1 MTLLLQ
7 ILWTLLAAMTVENLL
22 LPGTL
27 GFSRMLRAARKPE
40 HRAWYAIFVG
50 IFSAISLELS
60 LLIPPQLFP
69 AYANVLRPL
78 CLALCAAAAYL
89 AASFALRRLLPGFL
103 RRHGSV
109 LAPDGIM
116 ENGTEK
122 KVQGEKPF
130 RLRLRPAPCGPA
142 RGASPGGGRQKG
154 DLTCIRLKWIRTPIP
169 W

>member
-50 IFSAISLELS
+50 IFSAISLEMS

-69 AYANVLRPL
+69 AYANVLRPF
-78 CLALCAAAAYL
+78 CLALCAAGDRNNFAFHGHTPYSSSL
-89 AASFALRRLLPGFL
+89 RQAASSSSVGTRAL
-103 RRHGSV
+103 
-109 LAPDGIM
+109 
-116 ENGTEK
+116 
-122 KVQGEKPF
+122 
-130 RLRLRPAPCGPA
+130 
-142 RGASPGGGRQKG
+142 
-154 DLTCIRLKWIRTPIP
+154 
-169 W
+169 